1 MHFYDSI
8 HELATDPLG
17 YCMLLT
23 QFSNYKF
30 EGQPMH
36 KNDTL
41 QMRIHTD
48 DKEML

>member
-1 MHFYDSI
+1 MTVYMNLQLILLDTACFLLNFQTAS
-8 HELATDPLG
+8 LG
-17 YCMLLT
+17 
-23 QFSNYKF
+23 
-30 EGQPMH
+30 GQPMH